1 MGKTFDRRSFLT
13 GSKQTLTDT
22 IPKTSPPPVFQPEQF
37 SNKTIPT
44 SLNRTQSGVN
54 PYTGAWTEKEILHLL
69 RRTTF
74 GAKKAHV
81 DLLKTM
87 TISQAVDYLI
97 DNPVQPSTTPVNS
110 YQKVYNDTQNCPAG
124 ASWVNFAAPFNDDFS
139 LTFFRTYWS
148 HLPWWYNEMI
158 NQPPHILEK
167 MTLFWTNHF
176 STQAQDINYAK
187 GVFGHFKTLRQNAV
201 GNFRTMIKQ
210 VTTDPH
216 MLLFLNGAWS
226 NKWAPDEN
234 YARELQEL
242 FTVGKGPNSNYT
254 ENDVKEAAKVLTGWR
269 WKGDN
274 ADGSYNSYFDSEWHD
289 DTNKQF
295 SAFYNNKVITGKTG
309 AAGATETD
317 ELITMILDTQEA
329 AKYIVRRLYRWFV
342 YYIIDAATETNVIEP
357 LAAVFRNSN
366 YNISTL
372 LKALFKSEHFFDP
385 LNVGCIIKSPV
396 DLYIAMNREFS
407 VTLPG
412 SPVELRYSVLR
423 HFYDRTTDSGQSPAD
438 PPNVAGWWAYYQEPV
453 FYQAWISSATIQKR
467 AQAINEYIE
476 GGYDHEGYIIKI
488 DCIAFAK
495 LFTNIGNP
503 NDLVQNFITYLL
515 PKDLSDNQKTYMKSI
530 LLSNQVSDF
539 YWTNAWN
546 AYIANPTAA
555 NTSIVQTR
563 LETLINYITS
573 LEEYQLY

>member
-22 IPKTSPPPVFQPEQF
+22 IPSSFAGELY
-37 SNKTIPT
+37 SNRTIPT
-44 SLNRTQSGVN
+44 SLNRTDSGIT
-54 PYTGAWTEKEILHLL
+54 PYTGVWTEKEVLHLL

-87 TISQAVDYLI
+87 TMSQAVDYLI

-110 YQKVYNDTQNCPAG
+110 YQQVYNDTQNCPAG
-124 ASWVNFAAPFNDDFS
+124 ASWVDFAAPFNDDFG
-139 LTFFRTYWS
+139 LTYFRTYWS
-148 HLPWWYNEMI
+148 HMPWWYSEMI

-167 MTLFWTNHF
+167 MTLFWANHF

-187 GVFGHFKTLRQNAV
+187 GVFGHFKTLRQNAL

-210 VTTDPH
+210 VTVDPH

-242 FTVGKGPNSNYT
+242 FTVGKGPNSTYT
-254 ENDVKEAAKVLTGWR
+254 ENDVKEASKVLTGWR

-274 ADGSYNSYFDSEWHD
+274 PDGSYSSYFDSDWHD

-295 SAFYNNKVITGKTG
+295 SAFYNNKIITGKTG

-342 YYIIDAATETNVIEP
+342 YYIIDASTETNVIEP
-357 LAAVFRNSN
+357 LATVFRNSN

-396 DLYIAMNREFS
+396 DLYVAMNREFN
-407 VTLPG
+407 VQLAT
-412 SPVELRYSVLR
+412 SPVEVKYSVWR
-423 HFYDRTTDSGQSPAD
+423 HFYERTTDVGQSPGD

-467 AQAINEYIE
+467 AQALNEYID
-476 GGYDHEGYIIKI
+476 GGYYHEGFKIKI
-488 DCIAFAK
+488 DCIAYAK

-503 NDLVQNFITYLL
+503 TELVQNFITYLL

-530 LLSNQVSDF
+530 LLSNQTSDF

-546 AYIANPTAA
+546 AYVANPNAA
-555 NTSIVQTR
+555 NTSIVQSR